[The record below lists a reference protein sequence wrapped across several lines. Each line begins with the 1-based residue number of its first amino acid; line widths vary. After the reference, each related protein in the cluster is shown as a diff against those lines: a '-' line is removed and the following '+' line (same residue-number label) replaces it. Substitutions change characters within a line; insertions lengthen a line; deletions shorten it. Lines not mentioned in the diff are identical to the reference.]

1 MRYLIVATIVLATMI
16 TRNEPLAAQATQLFN
31 DESRL
36 RYRPSPRV
44 RVITDIVFARYGKRA
59 LRLDLYLPILSQA
72 ATPGVIVI
80 RGGGWMVNDRAD
92 FAHVASALAERG
104 LAAANIEY
112 RTAAEAPYP
121 GAVQDVKAAIRW
133 MRANAKL
140 YGISPDAIGTSHTQH
155 HGCSSSAGAVFTV

>member
-44 RVITDIVFARYGKRA
+44 RVVPDIVFARYGKRA
-59 LRLDLYLPILSQA
+59 LRLDLYLPILSQG

-155 HGCSSSAGAVFTV
+155 HG

>member
-1 MRYLIVATIVLATMI
+1 
-16 TRNEPLAAQATQLFN
+16 
-31 DESRL
+31 
-36 RYRPSPRV
+36 
-44 RVITDIVFARYGKRA
+44 
-59 LRLDLYLPILSQA
+59 
-72 ATPGVIVI
+72 
-80 RGGGWMVNDRAD
+80 MVNDRAD

-112 RTAAEAPYP
+112 RTAAESPYP